1 MRYLTHRG
9 GPLATAWR
17 PVVLLAVLGLT
28 TACREDD
35 PLPTGPRVSGP
46 SGPLVSIAGASLTG
60 LPFGR
65 GHQRCRSG
73 GGPAR

>member
-1 MRYLTHRG
+1 MRYIIQCG
-9 GPLATAWR
+9 GWRATAWR
-17 PVVLLAVLGLT
+17 SVVLLAVLGLT